1 MTRIKAVLI
10 AALASGALVAC
21 APTVRTHGYTPDP
34 ELLSQI
40 AEGQDTRSSVA
51 EKIGRPVTR
60 SAFREDDW
68 YYVSQSIEHHMWYA
82 PEVTNRRV
90 VAVKFDDNDVVS
102 EINTYGVE
110 DGRIVDLAT
119 NTTPTHGRELTVLQ
133 QVLGNL
139 GRLSGEDLVDQ
150 QNQ

>member
-1 MTRIKAVLI
+1 MTRIKGVLI

-21 APTVRTHGYTPDP
+21 SPIVRTHGYTPDQ
-34 ELLSQI
+34 ELLAQI

-51 EKIGRPVTR
+51 QKIGRPVTR
-60 SAFREDDW
+60 SPFREDDW
-68 YYVSQSIEHHMWYA
+68 YYVSQSIEHYMWYA
-82 PEVTNRRV
+82 PEVTDRRV

-102 EINTYGVE
+102 DIRTYGME

-119 NTTPTHGRELTVLQ
+119 NTTPTHGRELTIIQ

-139 GRLSGEDLVDQ
+139 GRITGEDLVDIQ
-150 QNQ
+150 DQ

>member
-1 MTRIKAVLI
+1 MRRIKSVLT

-21 APTVRTHGYTPDP
+21 APIVRTHGYTPDQ
-34 ELLSQI
+34 ELLAQI
-40 AEGQDTRSSVA
+40 AAGQDTRSSV
-51 EKIGRPVTR
+51 EQKIGRPVTR

-68 YYVSQSIEHHMWYA
+68 YYVSQSIRHYMWYA
-82 PEVTNRRV
+82 PEVTDRRV

-110 DGRIVDLAT
+110 DGRVVDLAT
-119 NTTPTHGRELTVLQ
+119 DTTPTHGRELTIVQ

-139 GRLSGEDLVDQ
+139 GRITADDLVRQQDQ
-150 QNQ
+150 